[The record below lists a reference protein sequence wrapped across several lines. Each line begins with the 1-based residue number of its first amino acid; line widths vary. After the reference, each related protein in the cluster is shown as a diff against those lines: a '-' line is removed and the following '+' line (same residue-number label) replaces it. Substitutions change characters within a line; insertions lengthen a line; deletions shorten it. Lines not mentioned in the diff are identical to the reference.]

1 MVWLDRGIFVFG
13 FPEDSV
19 ALSVALV
26 ASIANGVI
34 EPVLT
39 LLISRMFQEV
49 SNVAMAS
56 TESND
61 AMSRVSACAAGIFAV
76 GVLCVATNWISA
88 MSWGYLGAKQSA
100 RARRLVFRAL
110 IYKDM
115 TWFNTTISVTS
126 LISTAYKYVCPRLPM
141 NFTQLIPG
149 K

>member
-13 FPEDSV
+13 SSEDAV

-26 ASIANGVI
+26 ASIANGVM
-34 EPVLT
+34 EPVLS

-49 SNVAMAS
+49 SNVAMAP

-61 AMSRVSACAAGIFAV
+61 ALSRVSACAAGVFSV
-76 GVLCVATNWISA
+76 GVLCIATNWVSA

-126 LISTAYKYVCPRLPM
+126 LISTAYKYVCQRPPD
-141 NFTQLIPG
+141 FTELIPG